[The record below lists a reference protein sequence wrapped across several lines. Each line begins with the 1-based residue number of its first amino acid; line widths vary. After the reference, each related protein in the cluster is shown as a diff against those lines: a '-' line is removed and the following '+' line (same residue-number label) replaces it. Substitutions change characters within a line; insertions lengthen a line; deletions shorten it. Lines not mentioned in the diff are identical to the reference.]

1 MEVRVESELPNATD
15 EVSRETARHA
25 EVALTRQTDSA
36 PLPERWTD
44 TLLNLNVEAYIWRQR
59 RRVLTHLFVFI
70 MLPTL
75 ISALYVGWYAT
86 PRFVSEFQILYHNN
100 QKGAALA
107 GAASGG
113 LLSSI
118 IGGSS
123 TVDMTRVISSYLTSK
138 AIISE
143 IDPKV
148 GVKTMFSRAGVDWL
162 DRLAAD
168 APMDKLQDYLK
179 KRVAVYEENGGFI
192 RVEVEA
198 FSAAEAYNLAGALTQ
213 SVEKM
218 VAEMYD
224 RPKFETVEFAR
235 KELQRSETEL
245 NDATEAVTRFREL
258 HADYDFSKSVGLLSG
273 VVGGLQTQLADA
285 LSQIQSART
294 LMGSSAPQIAVLN
307 ARIDA
312 LRGQI
317 QAEREKLA
325 SSKPKDGTT
334 TAANAPYSEVM
345 AGYERLLHVQDFARQ
360 LMMSSRQAYEAAR
373 EDAARKDAYIVSFV
387 PPNMPDRSTSPHF
400 STYIW
405 TTFFASLTAY
415 AVGSIMIGLVRDQ
428 TGI

>member
-1 MEVRVESELPNATD
+1 MEVGLEGDAPNAIS
-15 EVSRETARHA
+15 EVGTETVSHA
-25 EVALTRQTDSA
+25 EVALAAPSSA
-36 PLPERWTD
+36 TPLPDRWTD
-44 TLLNLNVEAYIWRQR
+44 TLLNLNVEDYIWRQR
-59 RRVLTHLFVFI
+59 RKVLTHLSVFI
-70 MLPTL
+70 LLPTL

-118 IGGSS
+118 IGSSS

-138 AIISE
+138 AIIAD
-143 IDPKV
+143 IDPQV
-148 GVKTMFSRAGVDWL
+148 GVKSMFSRDGIDWL
-162 DRLAAD
+162 DKLPANAPAD
-168 APMDKLQDYLK
+168 KVQDYFK
-179 KRVAVYEENGGFI
+179 KRVGVYEENGGFI

-198 FSAAEAYNLAGALTQ
+198 FSPLDAQKLAGALTQ

-218 VAEMYD
+218 VSEMYD
-224 RPKFETVEFAR
+224 RPKLDTVEFAR
-235 KELQRSETEL
+235 KEMQRSETEL
-245 NDATEAVTRFREL
+245 NDATDAVTRFREL

-285 LSQIQSART
+285 LSAAPSAKT
-294 LMGSSAPQIAVLN
+294 LMGGNAPQVAVLN

-325 SSKPKDGTT
+325 SSRPKEGAT
-334 TAANAPYSEVM
+334 ANAPYSEVM
-345 AGYERLLHVQDFARQ
+345 AGYERLLHAQDFART
-360 LMMSSRQAYEAAR
+360 LLMSSRQAYEAAR

-387 PPNMPDRSTSPHF
+387 PPNLPDRSTAPQL
-400 STYIW
+400 STYVW

-428 TGI
+428 TGT